1 MKPSTII
8 SGLLS
13 LVTVTAITV
22 LTVQE
27 LKAVEHNQEVF
38 NAKLEAH
45 IKAELEDIQYQEQLQ
60 CMALNIYHEARSD
73 SPLGQEA
80 VGMVTMNRVY
90 SDKYPDTV
98 CDVVYQA
105 HLNSKGGP
113 IRNKCQFSWYCDGK
127 SDTPRDTVKF
137 LEAKTHAK
145 WVLDNYGKERD
156 ITGGAL
162 MYHASYV
169 NPYWS
174 NAYTKTSRI
183 ESHIFYK

>member
-1 MKPSTII
+1 MKLSTII
-8 SGLLS
+8 SGSLS
-13 LVTVTAITV
+13 LILVLSVTV

-27 LKAVEHNQEVF
+27 LRAMEHDRAQL
-38 NAKLEAH
+38 NAQIEAE
-45 IKAELEDIQYQEQLQ
+45 IADLQYQEQLQ

-73 SPLGQEA
+73 SALGQEA

-90 SDKYPDTV
+90 SDKYPDTI

-105 HLNSKGGP
+105 HVNSKGNP

-127 SDTPRDTVKF
+127 NDTPHDTVKF
-137 LEAKTHAK
+137 LEAKAHAE
-145 WVLDNYGKERD
+145 WVMSNYGTERD

-174 NAYTKTSRI
+174 KAYTKTSRI